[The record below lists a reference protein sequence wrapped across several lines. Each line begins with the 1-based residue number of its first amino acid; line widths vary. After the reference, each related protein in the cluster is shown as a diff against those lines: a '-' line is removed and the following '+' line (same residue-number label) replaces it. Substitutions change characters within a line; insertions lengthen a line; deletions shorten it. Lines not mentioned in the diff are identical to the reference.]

1 VQIQDITALLDQANA
16 KLVVLL
22 CHQDADPDAIGAA
35 YAFSSLLQRLRPRLR
50 TEIGAAEG
58 PSRLSKHLLATL
70 PVKLAF
76 NPSFEEAD
84 AIVLLDTNTVQQ
96 LGDWA
101 EKVKSSKAPI
111 VVVDHHASHP
121 ETERLAALIVSDEN
135 ASSTCE
141 IIYRFFMDMNVR
153 FTENEAKALF
163 LGIAFDTRHFVLANS
178 TTLKIVAD
186 LIDAGVNAREALA
199 LLSLPMEESER
210 IARLKASKR
219 VKLFRV
225 GKWIVAFSHVS
236 AYQASAARALISL
249 GAHVAIV
256 AGEKNEKLRISMRA
270 SEDFHRATGF
280 HLGRELAKPLGEY
293 VQGMGGG
300 HAVSA
305 GVNGVGDVEAC
316 LKRCV
321 RLLKEKLGTS
331 HDSVTEQLL

>member
-1 VQIQDITALLDQANA
+1 
-16 KLVVLL
+16 
-22 CHQDADPDAIGAA
+22 
-35 YAFSSLLQRLRPRLR
+35 
-50 TEIGAAEG
+50 
-58 PSRLSKHLLATL
+58 L
-70 PVKLAF
+70 PVKLTP
-76 NPSFEEAD
+76 NPPLEEAD

-101 EKVKSSKAPI
+101 KRVISSKSPI
-111 VVVDHHASHP
+111 IVVDHHASHP
-121 ETERLAALIVSDEN
+121 ETERLAALSVSDEN

-163 LGIAFDTRHFVLANS
+163 LGITFDTRHFILANS

-219 VKLFRV
+219 VKLFKV
-225 GKWIVAFSHVS
+225 GRWIVAFSHVG

-256 AGEKNEKLRISMRA
+256 AGQKNEKLRISMRA
-270 SEDFHRATGF
+270 TEDFHRATGF

-305 GVNGVGDVEAC
+305 GVNGVGDLEAC
-316 LKRCV
+316 LERCI
-321 RLLKEKLGTS
+321 RLLKEKLGADQGS
-331 HDSVTEQLL
+331 ASEQLL